1 MLIGLRM
8 RIPVTVDVNGERDSM
23 TDFARADPARL
34 TSRKYDIVVV
44 GGGINGVAIARDAA
58 QRGVSVALV
67 ERGDFA
73 VGTSSWNSRLIHG
86 GLRYLEHGE
95 IPLVY
100 ESLHDRE
107 CLLRIAPHLV
117 EPLAFVVPLYKHNH
131 LPGWMFRIGMILY
144 DVLSFSKSVPT
155 HRGLGR
161 KQVAAELPGLDKR
174 GLSGA
179 VHYYDG
185 QVEFPERLVLETA
198 ISAQRWG
205 ADVANYV
212 EATGITHDDS
222 GVTGVSARDTLT
234 GEEFT
239 IAASSVVNAAGPW
252 IDLLG
257 EELGMKRQIGGTTG
271 THFVVDPFP
280 GAPDSCIYFEA
291 RADNRPILVIPWN
304 GRYLIGTT
312 DDRFDGD
319 ASTVR
324 GTDAEV
330 DYLLRETN
338 LLIPEANLT
347 ADDILLTYTGVRPLP
362 YRPGVKAGAIPR
374 SHLILADDRIH
385 GLITIVGGKLT
396 PHLSLGQQTVD
407 KVGEVLGRQ
416 LPKSRTARSP
426 LPGAYTT
433 KWAAKSLAAS
443 KLRARLPWSE
453 TINERLVDVYGGLVS
468 GIVDVYESDERYR
481 AVFGEGRGAIT
492 AAEVVYAVRSEG
504 ALTLVDILHRRSMVG
519 LEPAMGTDVERPV
532 AELAATVAGWDEAR
546 VTAELAAHREYI
558 TRLQGGVPHPRLVD
572 A

>member
-1 MLIGLRM
+1 
-8 RIPVTVDVNGERDSM
+8 M
-23 TDFARADPARL
+23 TDFVRADSARL
-34 TSRKYDIVVV
+34 TSRKYDLVVV
-44 GGGINGVAIARDAA
+44 GGGINGAAIARDAA
-58 QRGVSVALV
+58 QRGLSTALV

-117 EPLAFVVPLYKHNH
+117 VPLAFVVPLYKHNH
-131 LPGWMFRIGMILY
+131 LPGWMFRIGMIMY
-144 DVLSFSKSVPT
+144 DVLSFNKSVPT

-205 ADVANYV
+205 ADIANYV
-212 EATGITHDDS
+212 EATGIARDGS
-222 GVTGVSARDTLT
+222 GVTGVNARDTIT

-239 IAASSVVNAAGPW
+239 ISASTVVNAAGPW
-252 IDLLG
+252 VDLLG
-257 EELGMKRQIGGTTG
+257 SELGQKRQIGGTTG
-271 THFVVDPFP
+271 THMVVDRFD
-280 GAPDSCIYFEA
+280 GAPEACIYFEA

-312 DDRFDGD
+312 DDHFDGD

-324 GTDAEV
+324 GKDDEIA
-330 DYLLRETN
+330 YLLDETN
-338 LLIPEANLT
+338 QLIPEAGLT
-347 ADDILLTYTGVRPLP
+347 TDDVLLTYTGVRPLP
-362 YRPGVKAGAIPR
+362 YRPGVKAGNIPR
-374 SHLILADDRIH
+374 SHLILVDEDVH
-385 GLITIVGGKLT
+385 GLVTIVGGKLT

-407 KVGEVLGRQ
+407 KVAEVLGRS
-416 LPKSRTARSP
+416 LPTSRTARSP

-433 KWAAKSLAAS
+433 RWAAKALAAS
-443 KLRARLPWSE
+443 KLRAKLPWDE
-453 TINERLVDVYGGLVS
+453 LVNDRLVNVYGGLVS
-468 GIVDVYESDERYR
+468 GIVDVYESDEAYR
-481 AVFGEGRGAIT
+481 EVFGEGRSAIT
-492 AAEVVYAVRSEG
+492 AAEVVYAIRSEG

-519 LEPAMGTDVERPV
+519 LEPAMGTDVERQV
-532 AELAATVAGWDEAR
+532 ADLAASIAGWDAAR
-546 VTAELAAHREYI
+546 VTSELAAHREYI
-558 TRLQGGVPHPRLVD
+558 TRLQGGVPHPHLVD
-572 A
+572 VDA